1 MATSPIAEVTARW
14 IMDGTAQRLVQIQ
27 RERVAMRQGVVRE
40 VLGEYVLG
48 SRPNALSAWLRVPD
62 AWEAERITRELRN
75 RNIAV
80 TSPDPF
86 LVRGADRP
94 NAVPFMCRR
103 GGQRRHVSRCN
114 RNDARGFRAISARP

>member
-1 MATSPIAEVTARW
+1 
-14 IMDGTAQRLVQIQ
+14 MDGTAQRLVQIQ
-27 RERVAMRQGVVRE
+27 RERLAARQSVVRE

-48 SRPNALSAWLRVPD
+48 SHPNALSVWLRVPD
-62 AWEAERITRELRN
+62 EWEAERITRELRN

-94 NAVPFMCRR
+94 NAVRLCVGAEVGESTFRTAVETMREVF
-103 GGQRRHVSRCN
+103 GQFPHVHDFN
-114 RNDARGFRAISARP
+114 